1 MKTDQDQYLPRKV
14 REDKKL
20 DHDAKKLIAA
30 VFRLSSEQVAADTG
44 MSKDETL
51 KGLIG
56 LCDAGHMKIFMDA
69 KKDTIALRPC
79 LEDGTVVEEMKG
91 FAFKI

>member
-1 MKTDQDQYLPRKV
+1 
-14 REDKKL
+14 
-20 DHDAKKLIAA
+20 
-30 VFRLSSEQVAADTG
+30 

-56 LCDAGHMKIFMDA
+56 LYDGGHMKLVMDE

-79 LEDGTVVEEMKG
+79 FEDGTVVEEMKG

>member
-20 DHDAKKLIAA
+20 GHDAKKLIAE
-30 VFRLSSEQVAADTG
+30 VFRLASEQLAADTG

-56 LCDAGHMKIFMDA
+56 LYDAGHMKLDA

-79 LEDGTVVEEMKG
+79 LGDGTVVEEMKG
-91 FAFKI
+91 FVFKL

>member
-1 MKTDQDQYLPRKV
+1 M
-14 REDKKL
+14 
-20 DHDAKKLIAA
+20 IAA
-30 VFRLSSEQVAADTG
+30 VFRLASEQLAADTG

-56 LCDAGHMKIFMDA
+56 LCDAGHMKLVMDA
-69 KKDTIALRPC
+69 KKDTITLRPC
-79 LEDGTVVEEMKG
+79 FEDGTVIEEMKG